1 MHVVRLVLLVGV
13 PLLRRR
19 LRGRLLVPG
28 RRGAAPVAALR
39 RGVGDITEAG
49 TGARLPVPPTRDE
62 VARLAETLN
71 DMLDR
76 LAAGGARQRAF
87 VADAAHELR
96 SPLASIR
103 TQLEV
108 AQAHPEA
115 AAWRRRPTTCSPT
128 STGSAG
134 WSTTCCCWPGW
145 TTTARRCAA
154 SGPVDLGAVAAAA
167 VARPGRRRRR

>member
-1 MHVVRLVLLVGV
+1 VHVVRLVLLVGV
-13 PLLRRR
+13 PLLVA
-19 LRGRLLVPG
+19 GFAVACWFLV
-28 RRGAAPVAALR
+28 GAALQPVAALR

-108 AQAHPEA
+108 AAGAPRGRVLVGDG
-115 AAWRRRPTTCSPT
+115 RRRARRRGP
-128 STGSAG
+128 GSAA

-145 TTTARRCAA
+145 TTTGRRCAA
-154 SGPVDLGAVAAAA
+154 PGRSTWVRSPPRQSRAPVDGC
-167 VARPGRRRRR
+167 R